1 MLTPAPALFVCSQ
14 LRWTAGIPAL
24 HYRLVTLATA
34 DSPPLLLYQ
43 TPSRVGASPL
53 FPSPPPTRRNPIPK
67 SNDILNSHG
76 HKVDAQPRAH
86 KNKPDNRHSKLVWSL
101 KSERAS
107 DQLDFED
114 GRTSMTRGLNS
125 AASIGWRSYGCCCVQ
140 IIDCPRPRGGE
151 GCVWLSGKH
160 QPEEVQSPPS
170 VLARFVKSLESA
182 LPV

>member
-1 MLTPAPALFVCSQ
+1 MLGAPKLCSPPRAHSVCSQ

-67 SNDILNSHG
+67 SNDVLNSHG
-76 HKVDAQPRAH
+76 RKVDAQPRAH
-86 KNKPDNRHSKLVWSL
+86 KKQTRQPSLKLVWSL

-107 DQLDFED
+107 DQLDVNLL
-114 GRTSMTRGLNS
+114 RHMTTRIVHIAVTLSDVYESGL
-125 AASIGWRSYGCCCVQ
+125 VEP
-140 IIDCPRPRGGE
+140 PRPALCHVPLVRP
-151 GCVWLSGKH
+151 LFAIARSG
-160 QPEEVQSPPS
+160 
-170 VLARFVKSLESA
+170 
-182 LPV
+182 

>member
-1 MLTPAPALFVCSQ
+1 MIFYIHTDTK
-14 LRWTAGIPAL
+14 WTL
-24 HYRLVTLATA
+24 
-34 DSPPLLLYQ
+34 
-43 TPSRVGASPL
+43 SRVL
-53 FPSPPPTRRNPIPK
+53 TKTNQTI
-67 SNDILNSHG
+67 
-76 HKVDAQPRAH
+76 VT
-86 KNKPDNRHSKLVWSL
+86 KLVWLL

-125 AASIGWRSYGCCCVQ
+125 AASIWWRSYGCCCVQ